1 MKLTLVS
8 FVTHLK
14 NYGPINV
21 IKWRQTFA
29 SLHSTNGLELYTN
42 FSRAFIIAFEIV
54 FLSNYVS
61 IFLIVMTMESQAE
74 ALGQLTTDDLEGKVS
89 DYLLVI

>member
-1 MKLTLVS
+1 MEANICIT
-8 FVTHLK
+8 
-14 NYGPINV
+14 
-21 IKWRQTFA
+21 TFYVWPRVV
-29 SLHSTNGLELYTN
+29 YTN

-54 FLSNYVS
+54 FLSNYVP

-89 DYLLVI
+89 DYLLII